1 MKFRKKEF
9 EIFNLSFLDIIS
21 CGFGA
26 VIILVLI
33 SKTSDNIS
41 ISGKDETG
49 ESLKTIFSLQNQ
61 IQLLAQEVSQQSSK
75 NNLLSDQGNKLLG
88 DEKELT
94 QSVKKKQKEE
104 ERKRKKAKLAAM
116 KRKEKQ
122 ASGELP
128 PPSAEELEKERKH
141 LAQQQKQSGRL
152 GPARTSRRTAAV
164 LALLKHQ

>member
-75 NNLLSDQGNKLLG
+75 NNLLSDQGNKLFLRI
-88 DEKELT
+88 DQNLVFKRSHT
-94 QSVKKKQKEE
+94 MI
-104 ERKRKKAKLAAM
+104 ERF
-116 KRKEKQ
+116 E
-122 ASGELP
+122 
-128 PPSAEELEKERKH
+128 H
-141 LAQQQKQSGRL
+141 L
-152 GPARTSRRTAAV
+152 
-164 LALLKHQ
+164 

>member
-49 ESLKTIFSLQNQ
+49 ESL
-61 IQLLAQEVSQQSSK
+61 
-75 NNLLSDQGNKLLG
+75 
-88 DEKELT
+88 
-94 QSVKKKQKEE
+94 
-104 ERKRKKAKLAAM
+104 
-116 KRKEKQ
+116 
-122 ASGELP
+122 
-128 PPSAEELEKERKH
+128 
-141 LAQQQKQSGRL
+141 
-152 GPARTSRRTAAV
+152 
-164 LALLKHQ
+164 